1 MGQCIAGEE
10 IGRRIRQ
17 RLEELHMTQVELA
30 RRLNV
35 TPKLVSQYVTGTSI
49 PHIDRIAEIA
59 EELDCSIDELL
70 GLSKKDSDRNTA
82 LKMVIE
88 YCNSLMK

>member
-1 MGQCIAGEE
+1 MGKCIAGEE
-10 IGRRIRQ
+10 IGRRIRR

-49 PHIDRIAEIA
+49 PPIDRIAEIA

-88 YCNSLMK
+88 YCRELMK